1 MIHDSSKEA
10 SRDLFSDRRRKY
22 FKPTDVA
29 DYFEVSRSTIYEL
42 IRAGEMASIKIGR
55 SVRIPRDEIV
65 RFERGRLGG

>member
-1 MIHDSSKEA
+1 MLRDSPKGA
-10 SRDLFSDRRRKY
+10 SRDLLSDRRRKY

-29 DYFEVSRSTIYEL
+29 DYFEVGRSTIYEL